1 MRKARLSEPR
11 MRWVDYLTYYLWRAG
26 LLCVIVFVW
35 RFMVGFRSGWNA
47 ERPDKAPEQPKR

>member
-1 MRKARLSEPR
+1 

-26 LLCVIVFVW
+26 LLCVVVFVW

-47 ERPDKAPEQPKR
+47 ERPDKVRGQPKR